1 MSGVVAGGVLA
12 LGMVPVAVYGPRSGM
27 GQFGTIASTLLIITA
42 LCTWSEAL
50 LFLPT
55 SPIREHPVAT
65 LVGSSVMYLLVAG
78 VLALLAKLLRLGRDT
93 ARNADHRKIAA
104 IALLAPVCGIAYVV
118 YYGIFGA
125 ITYQWFTRAYYP
137 EATQIVEKL
146 GWWFWGIQFARG
158 VLMTIAVVPIVCT
171 LRMRRFHAAIVVGA
185 VIWIAGGLVPLLMP
199 NPLLTV
205 GQRLI
210 HIAEIFTQ
218 NFTLGVT
225 AVLLLRSANARQT
238 APAAHAVATGT

>member
-1 MSGVVAGGVLA
+1 MGGVLA

-146 GWWFWGIQFARG
+146 GWWFWGIQFARA

-199 NPLLTV
+199 NPLLTI
-205 GQRLI
+205 G
-210 HIAEIFTQ
+210 
-218 NFTLGVT
+218 
-225 AVLLLRSANARQT
+225 
-238 APAAHAVATGT
+238 